1 MHPAAEN
8 CANCLKPE
16 HLCVCEAVEPVDN
29 RICVVI
35 LEHPQEKRE
44 VLGTAPIAKLQFKN
58 SVVRV
63 GLSWPNLKRIVGR
76 EVDYKRW
83 GVLYL
88 GAANQGAA
96 KQGETKPSAAVA
108 KGAAA
113 KGGAKEEIAVVDKN
127 GVPVAASAEILDGLE
142 GIILLDGTW
151 SQAKSLWWRN
161 AWLLKCRRIVLHP
174 HFKSLY
180 GQARREPRRESV
192 STLEAA
198 AFVVSRLEAEPEMFD
213 RVLKPFALLLKKMRA
228 PRPKPASPAA
238 QPPSTDVE
246 EGQTGGEPQPTV

>member
-1 MHPAAEN
+1 MHTPVPP
-8 CANCLKPE
+8 CINCLKPE
-16 HLCVCEAVEPVDN
+16 HLCICEAVEPVDN
-29 RICVVI
+29 EICVVI

-44 VLGTAPIAKLQFKN
+44 ILGTASIAKLQFKN
-58 SVVRV
+58 AVIRV
-63 GLSWPNLKRIVGR
+63 GLSWPSLKRIVGR

-88 GAANQGAA
+88 GAA
-96 KQGETKPSAAVA
+96 KQNATTSKD
-108 KGAAA
+108 
-113 KGGAKEEIAVVDKN
+113 EIIVVDKK
-127 GVPVAASAEILDGLE
+127 GAPLAASAEILADLE

-174 HFKSLY
+174 HFRSLY

-198 AFVVSRLEAEPEMFD
+198 SFVVSRLEGQPKLFD
-213 RVLKPFALLLKKMRA
+213 QALKPFALLLEKMRA
-228 PRPKPASPAA
+228 PRPQPSAPSAPLPEADPETSP
-238 QPPSTDVE
+238 
-246 EGQTGGEPQPTV
+246 EPMLG

>member
-1 MHPAAEN
+1 MVPFRGDPAHSPGLLPPVPETDMHAAAEH

-16 HLCVCEAVEPVDN
+16 HLCVCEAVQPVDN
-29 RICVVI
+29 KLQVVI

-44 VLGTAPIAKLQFKN
+44 ILGTAPIAKLQFRN
-58 SVVRV
+58 AVVRV

-88 GAANQGAA
+88 GAA
-96 KQGETKPSAAVA
+96 KQSD
-108 KGAAA
+108 AAA
-113 KGGAKEEIAVVDKN
+113 GEEVAVVDKN
-127 GVPVAASAEILDGLE
+127 GKPLPDSALILDDLE

-174 HFKSLY
+174 HFKSMY

-198 AFVVSRLEAEPEMFD
+198 AFVVSRLDGAPEMFD
-213 RVLKPFALLLKKMRA
+213 QVLKPFALLLKKMRA
-228 PRPKPASPAA
+228 PRPKPPQAASVP
-238 QPPSTDVE
+238 DVAPDA
-246 EGQTGGEPQPTV
+246 GEPQA

>member
-1 MHPAAEN
+1 MTTAAQN

-16 HLCVCEAVEPVDN
+16 HLCVCEAVNPVDN
-29 RICVVI
+29 EVCVVI

-44 VLGTAPIAKLQFKN
+44 ILGTAPIAKLQFKN
-58 SVVRV
+58 AVVRV

-88 GAANQGAA
+88 GAA
-96 KQGETKPSAAVA
+96 KQGE
-108 KGAAA
+108 AAA
-113 KGGAKEEIAVVDKN
+113 KDEIAVVDKN
-127 GVPVAASAEILDGLE
+127 GVPVAGSAEILAGLE

-198 AFVVSRLEAEPEMFD
+198 AFVVARLEGQPELFD
-213 RVLKPFALLLKKMRA
+213 RALKPFALLLQKMRA
-228 PRPKPASPAA
+228 PRPKPAPPAA
-238 QPPSTDVE
+238 DVE
-246 EGQTGGEPQPTV
+246 EAGESPPAT

>member
-1 MHPAAEN
+1 MHSAAEN

-44 VLGTAPIAKLQFKN
+44 ILGTAPIAKLQFKN
-58 SVVRV
+58 AVVRV

-88 GAANQGAA
+88 GAAKQGAA
-96 KQGETKPSAAVA
+96 AAS
-108 KGAAA
+108 
-113 KGGAKEEIAVVDKN
+113 EEIAVVDKN
-127 GVPVAASAEILDGLE
+127 GAPLRDSADILADLE

-174 HFKSLY
+174 HFKSMY

-198 AFVVSRLEAEPEMFD
+198 AFVVSRLEGEPEMFD
-213 RVLKPFALLLKKMRA
+213 RVLKPFGLLLKKMRA
-228 PRPKPASPAA
+228 PRPKPVPA
-238 QPPSTDVE
+238 PPPAPEAE
-246 EGQTGGEPQPTV
+246 EG